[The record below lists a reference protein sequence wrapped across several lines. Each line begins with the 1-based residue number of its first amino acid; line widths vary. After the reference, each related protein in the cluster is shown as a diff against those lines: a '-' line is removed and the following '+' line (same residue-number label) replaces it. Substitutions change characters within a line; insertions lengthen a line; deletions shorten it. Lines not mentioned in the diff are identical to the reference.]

1 MGNSSDLKLL
11 FISLKSTGEERD
23 MSMKNEAIIPA
34 AGVNTKDLVKLI
46 FSLIL
51 EYQNNLFEN
60 LDVVILFFIL
70 QIKPIAIVTR

>member
-23 MSMKNEAIIPA
+23 TSMKNESIIPA

>member
-1 MGNSSDLKLL
+1 MENSSDLKLL

-23 MSMKNEAIIPA
+23 TSMKNEAIIPA

>member
-23 MSMKNEAIIPA
+23 TSMKNEAIIPA

-60 LDVVILFFIL
+60 LDVLILFFIL